1 MPLSNP
7 QRSSQFFTLFD
18 LCGRQLMNLMWF
30 QISSSSSGS
39 GIVRGCIGGV
49 VRGGEFGSK
58 SGSLSFDFGFG
69 DSGGEDERLD

>member
-1 MPLSNP
+1 
-7 QRSSQFFTLFD
+7 
-18 LCGRQLMNLMWF
+18 MNLMWF